1 MTSLMKLTSL
11 LLVETL
17 SDSDYIMVH
26 VYKANVYVNC
36 TNGTVPANSSQ
47 RLTIERC
54 IVNNLNV
61 TSADSKVKCLCQEFD
76 R

>member
-1 MTSLMKLTSL
+1 MKLLMTLTSL

-17 SDSDYIMVH
+17 SDSDYIKVH
-26 VYKANVYVNC
+26 VSNVSC
-36 TNGTVPANSSQ
+36 TELMIVPATLSH
-47 RLTIERC
+47 RLKIENC

-61 TSADSKVKCLCQEFD
+61 TSVDINVKSLCQEFD